1 MTLTP
6 SNQPHTQTHAQ
17 LISRLDSLLCNFLCT
32 LIRVVCERK
41 AKFISVAHLS
51 TFICVWHLFVATF
64 CGFAVL
70 TFYAFLHCLVSF
82 IPTPPSLSLFLLF
95 FCFIFT
101 SHSTL
106 SFCLSPW
113 QHPLP
118 ASSSSSSDDRRR
130 VDLWCLFILL
140 FGRLLAC
147 HLKSRGYQATLPTTL
162 HCHLVPLA
170 PSPQQ
175 TSS

>member
-82 IPTPPSLSLFLLF
+82 IP
-95 FCFIFT
+95 
-101 SHSTL
+101 HS
-106 SFCLSPW
+106 
-113 QHPLP
+113 
-118 ASSSSSSDDRRR
+118 
-130 VDLWCLFILL
+130 
-140 FGRLLAC
+140 
-147 HLKSRGYQATLPTTL
+147 
-162 HCHLVPLA
+162 PLA
-170 PSPQQ
+170 PPIPVILLLHIHFALYAFFLSVAVA
-175 TSS
+175 TSASGIVVVVV